1 MSYKGRFRPKY
12 PEKYKGDPTN
22 IIYRSLWER
31 TLMVYLDNHSEIIQ
45 WASEEFFIPY
55 RSPVDNRVHRYFP
68 DFWVKK
74 NTGEVIVV
82 EVKPAVQVKEPD
94 ISKKHTATGRVSRR
108 FLNEVKRWGVNQAK
122 WKGAKD
128 FCEDRQW
135 KFQIMTE
142 YELGLKK

>member
-31 TLMVYLDNHSEIIQ
+31 TLMVYLDNHPEIVQ
-45 WASEEFFIPY
+45 WASEEFFVPY

-74 NTGEVIVV
+74 KNGEVIVV

-94 ISKKHTATGRVSRR
+94 ISKKHTNTGRVSRR

-122 WKGAKD
+122 WRAAKE